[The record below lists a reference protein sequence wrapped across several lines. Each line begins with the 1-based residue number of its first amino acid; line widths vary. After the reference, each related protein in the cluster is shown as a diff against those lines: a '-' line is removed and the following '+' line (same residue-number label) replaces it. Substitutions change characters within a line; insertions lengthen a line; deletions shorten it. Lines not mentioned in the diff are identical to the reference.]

1 MRSVGLILFLCI
13 LFAGCATTSLP
24 PVTQDFK
31 FEEDEK
37 RLWLRSEEE
46 QKVINYSGLIYKDE
60 ELEIYLNEI
69 VKKIMLPEVSMHI
82 PFKIMVIKNH
92 LLNAFAYPNGVVYVH
107 TGILARMDNEA
118 QLATLLAHEMTHS
131 THRHAIKRFR
141 EVKNMTAF
149 LASLT
154 VTTGGLGGI
163 GSLVSLLGAVGTVA
177 SVTGYSRELEKEADM
192 EGLKHMVNAGYDP
205 EEAQKFFIH
214 LKKEVEEEKKKEPFF
229 FGTHP
234 RLQERVENYENLLKD
249 QYKDKRGGIQ
259 NSEIFLEKIH
269 RVILDNVSLDLKAG
283 RFKIAERG
291 VEKYLTIK
299 PSDPKAYYLLGE
311 ICRQRVEQGDLE
323 KAKEHFQKAISI
335 DPSYPDAHKGIG
347 FIYFKQEEKE
357 RAKKSLELYLSLSPG
372 AMDRNYIEEYIRQCD
387 RGGKP

>member
-1 MRSVGLILFLCI
+1 
-13 LFAGCATTSLP
+13 
-24 PVTQDFK
+24 
-31 FEEDEK
+31 
-37 RLWLRSEEE
+37 
-46 QKVINYSGLIYKDE
+46 
-60 ELEIYLNEI
+60 
-69 VKKIMLPEVSMHI
+69 
-82 PFKIMVIKNH
+82 
-92 LLNAFAYPNGVVYVH
+92 
-107 TGILARMDNEA
+107 
-118 QLATLLAHEMTHS
+118 
-131 THRHAIKRFR
+131 
-141 EVKNMTAF
+141 MTAF

-163 GSLVSLLGAVGTVA
+163 GSLVSLLGAVGTLA
-177 SVTGYSRELEKEADM
+177 AVTGYSKELETEADIQ
-192 EGLKHMVNAGYDP
+192 GLKLMANAGYDP

-214 LKKEVEEEKKKEPFF
+214 LKQEVEEEKKKEPFF

-249 QYKDKRGGIQ
+249 QYKDKRGGIR

-299 PSDPKAYYLLGE
+299 PSNPKAYYFLGE
-311 ICRQRVEQGDLE
+311 ICRQRAEQGDLE

-357 RAKKSLELYLSLSPG
+357 KAKKSLELYLSLSPG

-387 RGGKP
+387 GGGKP

>member
-1 MRSVGLILFLCI
+1 MRSLGLILFLFI
-13 LFAGCATTSLP
+13 LIAGCATTSLP

-46 QKVINYSGLIYKDE
+46 EKAIQYSGLIYKDE
-60 ELEIYLNEI
+60 ELGIYLNEI
-69 VKKIMLPEVSMHI
+69 AKKIILPEVSAHI
-82 PFKIMVIKNH
+82 PFKIRVIKNH

-163 GSLVSLLGAVGTVA
+163 GSLVSLLGAVGTLAAVA
-177 SVTGYSRELEKEADM
+177 GYSKELETEADIQ
-192 EGLKHMVNAGYDP
+192 GLKLMVNAGYDP

-249 QYKDKRGGIQ
+249 QYKDKRGGIR
-259 NSEIFLEKIH
+259 NSEMFLERIH

-299 PSDPKAYYLLGE
+299 PSNPKAYYFLGE
-311 ICRQRVEQGDLE
+311 ICRQRAEQGDLE
-323 KAKEHFQKAISI
+323 KAK
-335 DPSYPDAHKGIG
+335 
-347 FIYFKQEEKE
+347 
-357 RAKKSLELYLSLSPG
+357 
-372 AMDRNYIEEYIRQCD
+372 
-387 RGGKP
+387 

>member
-1 MRSVGLILFLCI
+1 
-13 LFAGCATTSLP
+13 
-24 PVTQDFK
+24 
-31 FEEDEK
+31 
-37 RLWLRSEEE
+37 
-46 QKVINYSGLIYKDE
+46 
-60 ELEIYLNEI
+60 
-69 VKKIMLPEVSMHI
+69 LPEVSAHI

-163 GSLVSLLGAVGTVA
+163 GSLVSLLGAVGTLA
-177 SVTGYSRELEKEADM
+177 AVTGYSKELETEADIQ
-192 EGLKHMVNAGYDP
+192 GLKLMANAGYDP

-214 LKKEVEEEKKKEPFF
+214 LKQEVEEEKKKEPFF

-249 QYKDKRGGIQ
+249 QYKDKRGGIR

-299 PSDPKAYYLLGE
+299 PSNPKAYYFLGE
-311 ICRQRVEQGDLE
+311 ICRQRAEQGDLE

-357 RAKKSLELYLSLSPG
+357 KAKKSLELYLSLSPG

-387 RGGKP
+387 GGGKP